1 MRSYVLLI
9 ALVAC
14 GGSSGNGVDGGSGG
28 GGGGGS
34 GSGSNKGSGSGSGG
48 GGGGGGSGSNAAL
61 VECVTQTNAYRAM
74 NGKSALTESTDL
86 ETYAATGAMFDYQN
100 MSAHD
105 HFSTTQGGGIA
116 FAENE
121 CPGFEGWNISNAG
134 GDMTSLMDMCL
145 QAFYD
150 EGPGSDYNTHGHY
163 INMMGDYGTLGCGI
177 YEDSSTG
184 DVTIVQDYG
193 M

>member
-1 MRSYVLLI
+1 MRLFVLMLAI
-9 ALVAC
+9 AAC
-14 GGSSGNGVDGGSGG
+14 GADNSGTVDAGNGG

-34 GSGSNKGSGSGSGG
+34 GSGSGSGG
-48 GGGGGGSGSNAAL
+48 GGSGGGGGGSGSNAPL

-74 NGKSALTESTDL
+74 NGKTALTESSAL
-86 ETYAATGAMFDYQN
+86 ETYAATGAMYDYEN
-100 MSAHD
+100 MTPHD
-105 HFSTTQGGGIA
+105 HFMMTQGGGIS

-121 CPGFEGWNISNAG
+121 CPGFDGWNIANAS
-134 GDMTSLMDMCL
+134 GDMVQLMDMCL

-150 EGPGSDYNTHGHY
+150 EGPGSDYSMHGHY

-177 YEDSSTG
+177 YEDTATG
-184 DVTIVQDYG
+184 NVTITQDYG

>member
-1 MRSYVLLI
+1 MRLFVLMLAI
-9 ALVAC
+9 GC
-14 GGSSGNGVDGGSGG
+14 GGGSGSAMVDGGGG

-34 GSGSNKGSGSGSGG
+34 GSG
-48 GGGGGGSGSNAAL
+48 GGGGGSGSNTAL

-74 NGKSALTESTDL
+74 NGKSALTESSQL
-86 ETYAATGAMFDYQN
+86 ETYAATGAMFDYEN
-100 MSAHD
+100 MMAHD
-105 HFSTTQGGGIA
+105 HFTMTSGGGIA

-121 CPGFEGWNISNAG
+121 CPGFDGWNIANAG
-134 GDMTSLMDMCL
+134 GNMLSLMDMCL

-150 EGPGSDYNTHGHY
+150 EGPGSDYSTHGHY

-177 YEDSSTG
+177 YEDSSSG

>member
-1 MRSYVLLI
+1 MRLFVLML
-9 ALVAC
+9 ALAAC
-14 GGSSGNGVDGGSGG
+14 GADNSGTVDA
-28 GGGGGS
+28 GGS
-34 GSGSNKGSGSGSGG
+34 GSGSG

-74 NGKSALTESTDL
+74 NGKSALTESSAL
-86 ETYAATGAMFDYQN
+86 ETYAATGAMYDYN
-100 MSAHD
+100 AGSAHD
-105 HFSTTQGGGIA
+105 HFGMTQGGGIA

-121 CPGFEGWNISNAG
+121 CPGFDGWNIAKAG

-150 EGPGSDYNTHGHY
+150 EGPGSDYSAHGHY
-163 INMMGDYGTLGCGI
+163 INMMGAYGTLGCGI
-177 YEDSSTG
+177 YEDSSNG
-184 DVTIVQDYG
+184 NVTITQDYG

>member
-1 MRSYVLLI
+1 MRLYI
-9 ALVAC
+9 LVAVLAAC
-14 GGSSGNGVDGGSGG
+14 GSSSGNGVDGGG

-34 GSGSNKGSGSGSGG
+34 GSGSGSGG
-48 GGGGGGSGSNAAL
+48 GGGGGSGGSGSNAAL

-74 NGKSALTESTDL
+74 NGKSALTESSSL
-86 ETYAATGAMFDYQN
+86 ESYAATGAQFDYTN
-100 MSAHD
+100 MMAHD
-105 HFSTTQGGGIA
+105 HFTMTSGGGIA

-121 CPGFEGWNISNAG
+121 LPGFSGWNISNAG

-150 EGPGSDYNTHGHY
+150 EGPGSDYSTHGHY
-163 INMMGDYGTLGCGI
+163 IDMMGAYGTLGCGI

-184 DVTIVQDYG
+184 NVTIVQDYG

>member
-1 MRSYVLLI
+1 MRLGVLLMVL
-9 ALVAC
+9 AAC
-14 GGSSGNGVDGGSGG
+14 GGGSSGNGVDGGG

-34 GSGSNKGSGSGSGG
+34 

-74 NGKSALTESTDL
+74 NGKSALTESSAL

-100 MSAHD
+100 MMAHE
-105 HFSTTQGGGIA
+105 HFSMTQGGGIA

-121 CPGFEGWNISNAG
+121 CPGFDGWNIAKAG

-150 EGPGSDYNTHGHY
+150 EGPGSDYSTHGHY

-177 YEDSSTG
+177 YEDSSSG